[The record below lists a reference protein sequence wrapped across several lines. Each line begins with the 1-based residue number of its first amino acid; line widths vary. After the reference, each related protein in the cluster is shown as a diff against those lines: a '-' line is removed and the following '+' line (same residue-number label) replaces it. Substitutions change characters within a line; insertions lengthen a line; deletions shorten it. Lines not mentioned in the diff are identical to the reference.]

1 MSSNN
6 VFLEDWKNQQYNC
19 LSKMYPTL
27 SKQQIMKVLDND
39 ISTNFKDPD
48 TIIHNDYM
56 DDRELRQKLT
66 LVYRFAKERKPILA
80 GNGTLFY
87 NQDIISSPI
96 ADLIDDRIDTR
107 TKYKN
112 QMKATQ
118 KEMDNYEK
126 GSKEYA
132 ELLDKYETEDMNQQE
147 AKIRINS
154 IYGSFGAPTF
164 QLYNK
169 YTAASTT
176 GTAQSLISC
185 TGISFEAFIGNHVPF
200 KSFGECIVFMQNT
213 ITDVYTMPMDGIRMI
228 GNRKQLHDYIV
239 SKFDDG
245 VWNEEVMDDLLWDY
259 LNNLTVEEMTKIYY
273 KNNIYA
279 FIKNDIIADIIRNA
293 FFKVD
298 AFNDPNKVPDE
309 IKEDMELL
317 WSYCN
322 DFVFYNHA
330 YNERINR
337 LKNDKRVSV
346 KLIDTDSNL
355 INTYPWL
362 TFLKETLHVGDN
374 TTMDGNVLIFACV
387 NTLVYLVTQM
397 LKSLLDKYCTDCHV
411 LDRYHYRIN
420 MKNEFCFETLLLAP
434 TKKRYVAK
442 IVLREGIPIAKT
454 EIKGHDFKKAGVTE
468 YLSEKLITVV
478 ENRILSNSGV
488 DVPGMLRDL
497 DDIEKEIYTSLAEGK
512 RDYLVRMNC
521 KVPEAYKNP
530 ESMGQVTSVLVWN
543 TICPNAEI
551 MVPDKL
557 DVVLVKIPNVQ
568 ALEPIREKFPVEYDR
583 INRLLLNGPV
593 KSFREKGIKYI
604 AIPNSLDKIP
614 EWIIPLIDYNYIV
627 SRNLGTFKPILES
640 LGLPPIGSKSI
651 SYFSNIRYNTTLTI

>member
-1 MSSNN
+1 MSNN

-19 LSKMYPTL
+19 LAKMYPTL
-27 SKQQIMKVLDND
+27 SKAQIMKVLDDD
-39 ISTNFKDPD
+39 ISEKFKDPE

-56 DDRELRQKLT
+56 DDRELKQNLT

-87 NQDIISSPI
+87 NQDKVSSPI

-126 GSKEYA
+126 GSKEYN
-132 ELLDKYETEDMNQQE
+132 ELLERYNTEDMNQME

-213 ITDVYTMPMDGIRMI
+213 ITDVYTMPMDGIKVI
-228 GNRKQLHDYIV
+228 SDKTFLHNYLVDN
-239 SKFDDG
+239 FEEG
-245 VWNEEVMDDLLWDY
+245 VWNDDVMDDLLWDY
-259 LNNLTVEEMTKIYY
+259 LDNLTIEEMTKIYY
-273 KNNIYA
+273 KNNIYE
-279 FIKNDIIADIIRNA
+279 FVKNDIIADIIRNA
-293 FFKVD
+293 FSKVD
-298 AFNDPNKVPDE
+298 NFNDPNKVPEE
-309 IKEDMELL
+309 IKDDMELL
-317 WSYCN
+317 WAYCK

-337 LKNDKRVSV
+337 LKNDTRVSV

-355 INTYPWL
+355 VNTYPWL
-362 TFLKETLHVGDN
+362 EFLKDNLNVGDN
-374 TTMDGNVLIFACV
+374 SPMDDTSLNFACI

-411 LDRYHYRIN
+411 LDRYHHRIN

-442 IVLREGIPIAKT
+442 IVLREGIPIVKT

-468 YLSEKLITVV
+468 YLSEKLINVV
-478 ENRILSNSGV
+478 ETRILNSNGV
-488 DVPGMLRDL
+488 DIPGMLRDL
-497 DDIEKEIYTSLAEGK
+497 DNIEKEIYSSLAEGR

-521 KVPEAYKNP
+521 KVPEAYKRP
-530 ESMGQVTSVLVWN
+530 ESMGQVTSVLAWN

-557 DVVLVKIPNVQ
+557 DVVLVKIPNEA
-568 ALEPIREKFPVEYDR
+568 ALEPIKDKFPVEYDR
-583 INRLLLNGPV
+583 INRLLLHGPV
-593 KSFREKGIKYI
+593 EGFRKNGVKYI

-614 EWIIPLIDYNYIV
+614 DWIIPLIDYNYIV

>member
-1 MSSNN
+1 MSNN

-19 LSKMYPTL
+19 LAKMYPTL
-27 SKQQIMKVLDND
+27 SKAQIMKVLDDD
-39 ISTNFKDPD
+39 ISEKFKDPE

-56 DDRELRQKLT
+56 DDRELKQNLT

-87 NQDIISSPI
+87 NQDKVSSPI

-126 GSKEYA
+126 GSKEYN
-132 ELLDKYETEDMNQQE
+132 ELLERYNTEDMNQME

-213 ITDVYTMPMDGIRMI
+213 ITDVYTMPMDGIKVI
-228 GNRKQLHDYIV
+228 SDKTFLHNYLVDN
-239 SKFDDG
+239 FEEG
-245 VWNEEVMDDLLWDY
+245 VWNDDVMDDLLWDY
-259 LNNLTVEEMTKIYY
+259 LDNLTIEEMTKIYY
-273 KNNIYA
+273 KNNIYE
-279 FIKNDIIADIIRNA
+279 FVKNDIIADIIRNA
-293 FFKVD
+293 FSKED
-298 AFNDPNKVPDE
+298 NFNDPNKVPEE
-309 IKEDMELL
+309 IKDDMELL
-317 WSYCN
+317 WAYCK

-337 LKNDKRVSV
+337 LKNDTRVSV

-355 INTYPWL
+355 VNTYPWL
-362 TFLKETLHVGDN
+362 EFLKDNLNVGDSSP
-374 TTMDGNVLIFACV
+374 MDDTSLNFACI

-411 LDRYHYRIN
+411 LDRYHHRIN

-442 IVLREGIPIAKT
+442 IVLREGIPIVKT

-468 YLSEKLITVV
+468 YLSEKLINVV
-478 ENRILSNSGV
+478 ETRILNSNGV
-488 DVPGMLRDL
+488 DIPGMLRDL
-497 DDIEKEIYTSLAEGK
+497 DDIEKEIYSSLAEGR

-521 KVPEAYKNP
+521 KVPEAYKRP
-530 ESMGQVTSVLVWN
+530 ESMGQVTSVLAWN

-557 DVVLVKIPNVQ
+557 DVVLVKIPNEA
-568 ALEPIREKFPVEYDR
+568 ALEPIKDKFPVEYDR
-583 INRLLLNGPV
+583 INRLLLHGPV
-593 KSFREKGIKYI
+593 EGFRKNGVKYI

-614 EWIIPLIDYNYIV
+614 DWIIPLIDYNYIV